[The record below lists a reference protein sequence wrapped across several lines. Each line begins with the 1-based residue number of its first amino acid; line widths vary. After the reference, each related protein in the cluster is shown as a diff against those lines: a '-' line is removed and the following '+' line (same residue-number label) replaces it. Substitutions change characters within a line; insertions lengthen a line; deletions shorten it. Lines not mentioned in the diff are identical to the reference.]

1 MNNKY
6 KRKIYLIICALM
18 VFIFLFPLPI
28 LYATNPDEATEPYVT
43 EDDGSDGPDTDD
55 IKFELTG
62 YVGENALGSGKTD
75 ADFTTNSKYGW
86 REYEK
91 NGEKYVVLAAA
102 THEML
107 SANIGR
113 TGTYWFYGAK
123 FDHIH
128 YFHYN
133 DTIQFKFEDESFDSE
148 VYNGIILD
156 SGDAMMYPQHSLY
169 KRDKGINMFD
179 VYYGASNQNTSNIS
193 KISGKNV
200 LVSTTGTFTEKAGTK
215 SSTKV
220 KKTKDDVIN
229 NFFKSL
235 GDVNQIAIDSAG
247 TNLTIKSAS
256 KLTYKQ
262 DDIKNIKDI
271 NKEIKVKSSSKNV
284 INSKTVRDVDIPSYI
299 ENKQGNKETIFTDET
314 EIPYIPIDFYSAS
327 INKIELLDINF
338 FDNNSTNSSKVWNFL
353 NTLVKGASRIVIYLS
368 SVGILVMIIIRGILL
383 VTSTFRDNPETAR
396 RSKSVI
402 DSCVKSIL
410 IISLGYLLMS
420 LIIYGYNEI
429 IKIILNGN
437 DSSYLIRVNVDG
449 VYSFNTNLIGYI
461 KYMSLNSNGLS
472 SYIYTFAYWVISF
485 IDLVWFGFMVV
496 RPWIIAG
503 LIVIMPIS
511 AVYEMLG
518 RTPSQGQG
526 WGNILIF
533 ERCISL
539 YTTLIFVPLIMIGIY
554 RILLLI
560 A

>member
-62 YVGENALGSGKTD
+62 YVGGNALGSGKTD

-193 KISGKNV
+193 KISGKIV
-200 LVSTTGTFTEKAGTK
+200 LTSTTGTFTEKAGTK
-215 SSTKV
+215 SS
-220 KKTKDDVIN
+220 KKKKRTTSDV
-229 NFFKSL
+229 FAALFRYV
-235 GDVNQIAIDSAG
+235 GDGLQTIIDCAG
-247 TNLTIKSAS
+247 TDLTIKSAS
-256 KLTYKQ
+256 KLTYTKS
-262 DDIKNIKDI
+262 DIRNLNYI
-271 NKEIKVKSSSKNV
+271 NKEIKVKASSKTPN
-284 INSKTVRDVDIPSYI
+284 NSKVVRTINIPSYVQN
-299 ENKQGNKETIFTDET
+299 EKGAKETVYTDET
-314 EIPYIPIDFYSAS
+314 EIPVIPVDTYSSS
-327 INKIELLDINF
+327 INKIEMFDIDF
-338 FDNNSTNSSKVWNFL
+338 FDKTNKNSNGMWNII
-353 NTLVKGASRIVIYLS
+353 NTFVKGASQAVIYLS
-368 SVGILVMIIIRGILL
+368 SVGIFAMIIFRAILL
-383 VTSTFRDNPETAR
+383 VTSTFRDNPEEAH
-396 RSKSVI
+396 RSKTI
-402 DSCVKSIL
+402 MDSCVKSIL
-410 IISLGYLLMS
+410 IVSLGYVLMA
-420 LIIYGYNEI
+420 LIMYGYNEI

-449 VYSFNTNLIGYI
+449 VYSFNTNIVGYM
-461 KYMSLNSNGLS
+461 KYLSLNSNGDS
-472 SYIYTFAYWVISF
+472 SFMYTVSYCVISVVNF
-485 IDLVWFGFMVV
+485 FWFAFMFA
-496 RPWIIAG
+496 RTWIVGG

-518 RTPSQGQG
+518 RTPSEGRG
-526 WGNILIF
+526 LNNIFVF
-533 ERCISL
+533 ENCMRV
-539 YTTLIFVPLIMIGIY
+539 YTCFIFVPLIMVLTY
-554 RILLLI
+554 RIMLLI